1 MKCSN
6 EIYFTRELV
15 ESYVSLL
22 HHGWLSQE
30 GQSEAYNECHRNSQ
44 KVEIFKNFLLTNPN
58 IGNHF
63 EKSGNHED
71 LIDDEIDV
79 PENEL
84 FNDGQMSN
92 SMFEMHRKNLS
103 QALYRLWI
111 HEELKDRKKIG
122 KILFGPRID
131 ESGVYISYQE
141 SVDAFLSNVDDWR
154 TGELYEHGECSG
166 LLKV

>member
-1 MKCSN
+1 M
-6 EIYFTRELV
+6 
-15 ESYVSLL
+15 
-22 HHGWLSQE
+22 
-30 GQSEAYNECHRNSQ
+30 
-44 KVEIFKNFLLTNPN
+44 LTNPN

-63 EKSGNHED
+63 EKSGNHEE

-166 LLKV
+166 LKLYKINNYSISICRKLQEKRMWSCLVNGWQLEISLRNLVN